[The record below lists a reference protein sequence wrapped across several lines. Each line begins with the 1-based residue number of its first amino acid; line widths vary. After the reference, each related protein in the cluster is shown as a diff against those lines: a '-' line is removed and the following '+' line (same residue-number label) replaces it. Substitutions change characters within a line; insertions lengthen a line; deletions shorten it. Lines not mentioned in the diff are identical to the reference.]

1 MASNFNKISNLI
13 NENNLLNS
21 VTNEGIFPAYS
32 VFNTNLQYTVTEEYY
47 EEGKLH
53 SFNDMP
59 SKIDNFQNNKPKLE
73 IWHHQGK
80 IHRDESKGPSYIEY
94 NLYYQPRIQKYYRYG
109 KIHRKSGPA
118 AIYKYED
125 EIQARYYQDG
135 KLNKIID
142 MDEKG
147 KIYNINYYILDKPI
161 TQRNF
166 FIFNNI
172 LRKGVRKL
180 KHKKR
185 NNLIQSLDKSKIK
198 IKDIQKLIA
207 KLAY

>member
-1 MASNFNKISNLI
+1 MTFNFNKISKLI

-21 VTNEGIFPAYS
+21 TTNEGIFPAYS
-32 VFNTNLQYTVTEEYY
+32 VYNTNLQYTVTEEYY

-53 SFNDMP
+53 SFNDIP
-59 SKIDNFQNNKPKLE
+59 SKKDNFQNNKPKLE
-73 IWHHQGK
+73 IWHCQGN

-94 NLYYQPRIQKYYRYG
+94 NLDYQPIIQKYYRYG

-118 AIYKYED
+118 EIYKYED
-125 EIQARYYQDG
+125 EIQERYYQDG

-142 MDEKG
+142 MDKKG

-161 TQRNF
+161 NQRKF
-166 FIFNNI
+166 FLLNNT

-180 KHKKR
+180 KNKKR
-185 NNLIQSLDKSKIK
+185 NNLIQTLDKTKFK

-207 KLAY
+207 KLTY